1 MNELVLVADDDKDIV
16 KSVQLNLQLLGYE
29 VAVAFDGQEAV
40 DKVIELQPALI
51 ISDIVMPKLD
61 GFQVCKMLREDP
73 RTKDVAIIL
82 LTARSI
88 ASDKVM
94 GLSVGADDYIVKPF
108 DSAELSARVE
118 SVLLRSAQ
126 RRDLSPLTQEAS
138 VNATEMKT
146 YAKRQDKSGN
156 EIDRRTK
163 EE

>member
-1 MNELVLVADDDKDIV
+1 MAGIERIHIQSDWGNREIRCKESQDLEPTADGIYR
-16 KSVQLNLQLLGYE
+16 NLFANISMPLEEGE
-29 VAVAFDGQEAV
+29 VVHE
-40 DKVIELQPALI
+40 
-51 ISDIVMPKLD
+51 
-61 GFQVCKMLREDP
+61 C
-73 RTKDVAIIL
+73 TKDVAIIL

-88 ASDKVM
+88 ASYKVM
-94 GLSVGADDYIVKPF
+94 GLSVGAYDYIVKPF
-108 DSAELSARVE
+108 DSVELSARVE